1 MTHTLVE
8 ADFSA
13 SPGLASW
20 VREVLSLD
28 PSELAAHAR
37 ARFATGHVVCVLG
50 RELRPDV
57 TVLPDKSLAQ
67 FGAEC
72 VVDPV
77 VVRRRTA
84 QRLHEV
90 VLSLPDGRVSASM
103 IGVLPSD
110 PFVQEEPLLVTHGD
124 SVWASSSTSPTVR
137 EIEQVL
143 MMSAGYPAGL
153 VAAHSGD
160 AWRRPSNAALFALSV
175 FDCETWLWWG

>member
-8 ADFSA
+8 ADFSG

-20 VREVLSLD
+20 VQEVLSLD

-37 ARFATGHVVCVLG
+37 ARFSTGQLVCILG
-50 RELRPDV
+50 RALSADV
-57 TVLPDKSLAQ
+57 SVLPARSLAQ
-67 FGAEC
+67 FGSEY
-72 VVDPV
+72 VVEPAS
-77 VVRRRTA
+77 VRRLTA
-84 QRLHEV
+84 QRLHELV
-90 VLSLPDGRVSASM
+90 RSLPDGRVSASM
-103 IGVLPSD
+103 VGVLPSD
-110 PFVQEEPLLVTHGD
+110 PFVHEEPLLVTHGD

-160 AWRRPSNAALFALSV
+160 AWLPSNAALFALSV
-175 FDCETWLWWG
+175 FDCETWLWWR